1 VWNLYFPKGKD
12 KLHTALVHLPRRIL
26 ESEGGWFNLIRAF
39 VAKKGFW
46 NKKIYE

>member
-1 VWNLYFPKGKD
+1 
-12 KLHTALVHLPRRIL
+12 VHLTK
-26 ESEGGWFNLIRAF
+26 EEASEEKTGGLKFFNLIRAF